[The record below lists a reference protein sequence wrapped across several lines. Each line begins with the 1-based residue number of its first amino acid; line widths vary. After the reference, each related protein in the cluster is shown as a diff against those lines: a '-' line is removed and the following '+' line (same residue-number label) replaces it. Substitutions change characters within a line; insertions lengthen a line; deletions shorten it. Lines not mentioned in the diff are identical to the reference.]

1 MARVT
6 LPSGTP
12 AELAR
17 PPGDPTR
24 GVVIA
29 PDIMGLRP
37 LYEALCVRLAA
48 EHGWAVIAPEPFP
61 GREHL
66 ALDEREI
73 GSNDDD
79 RVLGDLLAGADLLG
93 VEPVAVVGFC
103 QGGMW
108 AFKASGTG
116 RFDRAV
122 AFYGMIRVSWERPG
136 HTQPVAWLSRPGA
149 CPVLALVAGR
159 DKLVPFEDTRLL
171 AELDHVEVVAYPDAE
186 HGFAHDPARP
196 THRPEDAADAWH
208 RAVAFLS
215 LP

>member
-1 MARVT
+1 MSRVI

-12 AELAR
+12 AEVAR
-17 PPGDPTR
+17 PTGEPTR

-37 LYEALCVRLAA
+37 LYDELCARLAA
-48 EHGWAVIAPEPFP
+48 EQLWAVAACEPFP

-66 ALDEREI
+66 AFDEREV

-79 RVLGDLLAGADLLG
+79 RLVGDLVAAADLLG
-93 VEPVAVVGFC
+93 VEPVGVIGFC

-108 AFKASGTG
+108 SFKASGTG

-122 AFYGMIRVSWERPG
+122 AFYGMIRVPWARPG
-136 HTQPVAWLSRPGA
+136 HAQPLDWLRRPDA

-159 DKLVPFEDTRLL
+159 DKLVPFEDAQLL
-171 AELDHVEVVAYPDAE
+171 ADLDHVEVVAYPEAE
-186 HGFAHDPARP
+186 HGFAHDPSRP
-196 THRPEDAADAWH
+196 THRADDAADAWR
-208 RAVAFLS
+208 RAITFLS
-215 LP
+215 AS